1 MNASKR
7 RFFAATLL
15 GAAAVLSTG
24 AAQAWSWNWGSGER
38 VTGEG
43 EVASERREVNGYD
56 AVALESGF
64 KVQIRQGAGHKLEL
78 RAERNLLPYIET
90 RVIEG
95 SKGRTLEIQTR
106 RGFNLSTKQTPVI
119 EIEMPALRAVS
130 IAGSGTIKVD
140 PISAADLKASI
151 SGSGDI
157 HLNGVKSERLSMSIS
172 GSGDIIASG
181 TTATLSVSVAG
192 SGDVKARE
200 LQADEA
206 KVSIAGSGDVIVAAN
221 KLLKVSIAGSG
232 DVGYVGNPELSFSS
246 AGSGKVRKLTN

>member
-1 MNASKR
+1 MSTTTR
-7 RFFAATLL
+7 RFFAVTLL
-15 GAAAVLSTG
+15 GSAALLSTG

-43 EVASERREVNGYD
+43 EVASERRDVSGYD
-56 AVALESGF
+56 AVALEGSF
-64 KVQIRQGAGHKLEL
+64 KVQIRQGSGHKLEL

-90 RVIEG
+90 RVVDG

-106 RGFNLSTKQTPVI
+106 RGYHLSTKQAPVI
-119 EIEMPALRAVS
+119 EIEMPALRGVS

-140 PISAADLKASI
+140 PISAQDLKASI

-157 HLNGVKSERLSMSIS
+157 HLNGVKSERVTMSIS

-181 TTATLSVSVAG
+181 STANLSVSVAG
-192 SGDVKARE
+192 SGDVKARD

-232 DVGYVGNPELSFSS
+232 DVAYVGNPELSFSS
-246 AGSGKVRKLTN
+246 AGSGKVRKLNN